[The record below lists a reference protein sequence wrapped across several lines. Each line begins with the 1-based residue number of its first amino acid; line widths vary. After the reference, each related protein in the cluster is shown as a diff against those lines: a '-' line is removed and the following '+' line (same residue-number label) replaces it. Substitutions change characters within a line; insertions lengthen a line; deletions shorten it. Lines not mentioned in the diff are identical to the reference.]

1 MSETRFKVVY
11 YTCRN
16 IGIQEYLFSK
26 IFLKYTMKI
35 QKTRF
40 ALALD
45 CGNIDV
51 ALEAAKS
58 LDDKVCWERLGE
70 AALLQGN
77 IDVVELCYQRTQNMN
92 KLSFLYLINGNTE
105 KLKKMMK
112 IQSRN
117 DVSGHFQVK
126 HQKSQAKEFNFLN
139 LRSFKAF
146 NEKSL
151 FKYIL

>member
-1 MSETRFKVVY
+1 MVECVINYLNRVSY
-11 YTCRN
+11 
-16 IGIQEYLFSK
+16 IGIF
-26 IFLKYTMKI
+26 IFQNYIFKYFIKF

-77 IDVVELCYQRTQNMN
+77 VDVVELCYQRTQNMN

-126 HQKSQAKEFNFLN
+126 HQKSQAKELNFLN